1 MSDPKT
7 VFARALATLRDRV
20 PDRSDEAV
28 ARRASAVLL
37 PSGRRVPVNAR
48 RLGEWVGGQAV
59 PRDFDAVL
67 AVAMAT
73 GGVTGVEALRELWRA
88 ARQERRPRG
97 QVPGDQ
103 APPEQGPPEQGP
115 PDQVPPGRGPRD
127 RGPAVSGQ
135 DDRVTGRATRV
146 VVGRPPTDAAALR
159 DRSAL
164 ARAVDDALRAEDVR
178 QVLLTGPGGVGKS
191 QLATAAFHRAHADVL
206 VWVGA
211 RTRQS
216 VLTGY
221 ARAWR
226 ALIGAEAGADDEA
239 QADLF
244 LDWARTTGTSWLVV
258 LDDVDD
264 LAELAGLWP
273 AGDAGRSVVTTRRRD
288 AALLRPDVRVVP
300 VGMFDPDEAA
310 AYLSARLSVDPR
322 HRPGDLAALADALGR
337 FPLALSQAAAFLIDT
352 GTGVRAYLDL
362 LADRRQRVADL
373 FPPSSPADEHDGTVA
388 GTVRLAVERA
398 STLAANALD
407 VLGLVAVLSPD
418 GIPEAV
424 LLDGGRN
431 LLALRALHRLNL
443 VTHVGRVEAHALVQR
458 AARDLV
464 PDLAAVATAAA
475 DALER
480 EWSDPDPD
488 TAAALHRNAEVL
500 RAVAGEHLWDGGMHP
515 VLLRLAR
522 YLASTGRPAAARD
535 VAAELLTRAAEPRDV
550 VVLRT
555 EVARCTGDLGDTATA
570 LAGLAEVRALAER
583 ELGPTHLDT
592 LWARS
597 HRARFLM
604 ETGRSRAALAEFD
617 ALLAEGGL
625 PAAHPLVVESE
636 DNRALCLGLAGDLDG
651 AREAATALV
660 AVLRTGLG
668 ARHRQTLR
676 ALVGLGRWVGETG
689 DAPAAVEIYRE
700 AVDGLD
706 AVAGRGAHDTFIA
719 RHNLAY
725 WRALAGDLGTAI
737 SEFDAGAAD
746 AERALGEQH
755 PTTLTYRANTAFW
768 RGVGGDPGAAGELA
782 GLRRVVEE
790 VFGPDHP
797 RVLRIRQQRADLLH
811 RAGLR
816 GEAVAELRAVLVEMT
831 RVQGEDHPRTREAAA
846 LLTGWGDAGP

>member
-7 VFARALATLRDRV
+7 AFAQALAELRGRV

-28 ARRASAVLL
+28 ARRASAVVL

-48 RLGEWVGGQAV
+48 RLGEWVAGQSV

-73 GGVTGVEALRELWRA
+73 GGVTGSAALRELWRA
-88 ARQERRPRG
+88 ARR
-97 QVPGDQ
+97 
-103 APPEQGPPEQGP
+103 A
-115 PDQVPPGRGPRD
+115 PGRQDREPRE
-127 RGPAVSGQ
+127 P
-135 DDRVTGRATRV
+135 RATRV
-146 VVGRPPTDAAALR
+146 VVGRPPSDAAALR

-191 QLATAAFHRAHADVL
+191 QLATAVFHRARADVL

-226 ALIGAEAGADDEA
+226 ALVGAEAGADEEA

-244 LDWARTTGTSWLVV
+244 LDWLRTTTTPWLVV

-264 LAELAGLWP
+264 LAEPAGLWP
-273 AGDAGRSVVTTRRRD
+273 AGDAGRSLVTTRRRD

-322 HRPGDLAALADALGR
+322 HSPAELVALADALGC
-337 FPLALSQAAAFLIDT
+337 FPLALSQAAAFLIDS
-352 GTGVRAYLDL
+352 GIGVRGYLDL

-373 FPPSSPADEHDGTVA
+373 FPPSSPADEHDDTVA

-458 AARDLV
+458 TVRDLV
-464 PDLAAVATAAA
+464 PDPAAVAVAAA

-480 EWSDPDPD
+480 EWASADPD

-522 YLASTGRPAAARD
+522 HLAAIGRPAAARD
-535 VAAELLTRAAEPRDV
+535 VAVALLARAVEPRDV

-555 EVARCTGDLGDTATA
+555 EVARSTGDLGDTTTA
-570 LAGLAEVRALAER
+570 LADLTGVRALAER
-583 ELGPTHLDT
+583 ELGRTDLAT
-592 LWARS
+592 LWARE
-597 HRARFLM
+597 HHARFLM
-604 ETGRSRAALAEFD
+604 ETGRIDAALTEFT
-617 ALLAEGGL
+617 ALIADGGL
-625 PAAHPLVVESE
+625 PASHPLVVEAE
-636 DNRALCLGLAGDLDG
+636 DNRTLCLGLAGDVDG
-651 AREAATALV
+651 ARDAATALV
-660 AVLRTGLG
+660 TVLRTELG
-668 ARHRQTLR
+668 PRHRQTLR
-676 ALVGLGRWVGETG
+676 ALVGLGRWIGETG
-689 DAPAAVEIYRE
+689 DAPAAVATYRE
-700 AVDGLD
+700 AVEGLE
-706 AVAGRGAHDTFIA
+706 AVVGRGAHDTFIA

-725 WRALAGDLGTAI
+725 WRALAGDLDTAI
-737 SEFDAGAAD
+737 AEFDAAAAD
-746 AERALGEQH
+746 AERALGERH
-755 PTTLTYRANTAFW
+755 PTTLTYRGNLAFW
-768 RGVGGDPGAAGELA
+768 RGVAGDPRAVEHLAA
-782 GLRRVVEE
+782 LRRLVED
-790 VFGPDHP
+790 VFGPAHP
-797 RVLRIRQQRADLLH
+797 RVLRTRQQRADLLH
-811 RAGLR
+811 RAGR
-816 GEAVAELRAVLVEMT
+816 RAEAVDELRAVLVEMT
-831 RVQGEDHPRTREAAA
+831 RVQGENHPRTREAAD
-846 LLTGWGDAGP
+846 LLDGWTGR